1 TRGRNRHMDI
11 RLKFLQFSMTT
22 EQFHFAYIPSADND
36 ADIGTKVLPLPVFR
50 KLRARVAGDRPD
62 MSVMAMLAQVI
73 PTYRG
78 IDSSNEHFRHDALH
92 TPRNAKRSLT
102 PRRIFSPSPKRSER
116 RPSHRSS
123 SSSSA
128 RTRRAG
134 GVSELPK
141 YNVIKYQSP
150 ASVATAIDDMADAI
164 VTKAT
169 QKAKEA
175 IENAACDNSQT
186 KQQSALE

>member
-1 TRGRNRHMDI
+1 MSELHVQIDLHAFMM
-11 RLKFLQFSMTT
+11 LHLCMFLY
-22 EQFHFAYIPSADND
+22 HVHDVP
-36 ADIGTKVLPLPVFR
+36 VLLV
-50 KLRARVAGDRPD
+50 LV
-62 MSVMAMLAQVI
+62 L
-73 PTYRG
+73 
-78 IDSSNEHFRHDALH
+78 
-92 TPRNAKRSLT
+92 
-102 PRRIFSPSPKRSER
+102 
-116 RPSHRSS
+116 
-123 SSSSA
+123 
-128 RTRRAG
+128 
-134 GVSELPK
+134 SELPK

>member
-1 TRGRNRHMDI
+1 MYMSCIT
-11 RLKFLQFSMTT
+11 
-22 EQFHFAYIPSADND
+22 YI
-36 ADIGTKVLPLPVFR
+36 LL
-50 KLRARVAGDRPD
+50 
-62 MSVMAMLAQVI
+62 
-73 PTYRG
+73 
-78 IDSSNEHFRHDALH
+78 
-92 TPRNAKRSLT
+92 
-102 PRRIFSPSPKRSER
+102 
-116 RPSHRSS
+116 
-123 SSSSA
+123 
-128 RTRRAG
+128 
-134 GVSELPK
+134 SELPK

>member
-1 TRGRNRHMDI
+1 MAREPRGAVLSVAWALGPVLRISVLHPVGLLQ
-11 RLKFLQFSMTT
+11 RLVGG
-22 EQFHFAYIPSADND
+22 SAATVTVKIN
-36 ADIGTKVLPLPVFR
+36 
-50 KLRARVAGDRPD
+50 
-62 MSVMAMLAQVI
+62 
-73 PTYRG
+73 
-78 IDSSNEHFRHDALH
+78 AL
-92 TPRNAKRSLT
+92 
-102 PRRIFSPSPKRSER
+102 
-116 RPSHRSS
+116 
-123 SSSSA
+123 
-128 RTRRAG
+128 
-134 GVSELPK
+134 SELPK

>member
-1 TRGRNRHMDI
+1 MEALHCICMQTVLVRWCGHQCR
-11 RLKFLQFSMTT
+11 RL
-22 EQFHFAYIPSADND
+22 
-36 ADIGTKVLPLPVFR
+36 G
-50 KLRARVAGDRPD
+50 
-62 MSVMAMLAQVI
+62 AQV
-73 PTYRG
+73 G
-78 IDSSNEHFRHDALH
+78 V
-92 TPRNAKRSLT
+92 RSLRRT
-102 PRRIFSPSPKRSER
+102 PVGTLI
-116 RPSHRSS
+116 
-123 SSSSA
+123 
-128 RTRRAG
+128 
-134 GVSELPK
+134 LPK

>member
-1 TRGRNRHMDI
+1 
-11 RLKFLQFSMTT
+11 MT
-22 EQFHFAYIPSADND
+22 Q
-36 ADIGTKVLPLPVFR
+36 V
-50 KLRARVAGDRPD
+50 VAC
-62 MSVMAMLAQVI
+62 
-73 PTYRG
+73 Y
-78 IDSSNEHFRHDALH
+78 IDSRMGNVDACTRLHALRDRDSNSCGAEATRDFIQE
-92 TPRNAKRSLT
+92 TPMNHLQLQLQPSSL
-102 PRRIFSPSPKRSER
+102 
-116 RPSHRSS
+116 
-123 SSSSA
+123 
-128 RTRRAG
+128 
-134 GVSELPK
+134 SELPK